1 MKGTVLART
10 LLCLAV
16 LALAGGTAL
25 AQDSS
30 TGVITINGGR
40 TTVAMR
46 PQSEPEAPL
55 YIPSPGIPFYNDFTP
70 GSSPYICSIG
80 YTVSDGS
87 PINVE
92 QTPASQFMSRKTG
105 TSSSITIA
113 VGLSAGTNVDRVT
126 LDKDCAGVPCGTV
139 DKTHLCRGTIRNMP
153 SFGTHCTT
161 VEHLQCT
168 ANLTKGN
175 LYWVYVESSAN
186 SASAWNLANTA
197 VGPTGLST
205 DDGAWTI
212 SSGRSLG
219 AFAVR

>member
-1 MKGTVLART
+1 MKNTVLART
-10 LLCLAV
+10 LLCLTV
-16 LALAGGTAL
+16 LALAGVTAV

-46 PQSEPEAPL
+46 PQSQPAAQP
-55 YIPSPGIPFYNDFTP
+55 YVPSPGKPFYNDLTT
-70 GSSPYICSIG
+70 GSSPYNCKIG

-87 PINVE
+87 PINSE
-92 QTPASQFMSRKTG
+92 NTPASRFMSGKSG

-113 VGLSAGTNVDRVT
+113 VGLTAGTNFARVT

-139 DKTHLCRGTIRNMP
+139 DKTHICRGNIKNMP
-153 SFGTHCTT
+153 NFGSSCTT
-161 VEHLQCT
+161 VEKLNCK
-168 ANLTKGN
+168 AKLTKGN
-175 LYWVYVESSAN
+175 LYWVYVESAAN
-186 SASAWNLANTA
+186 SADAWNLANTA
-197 VGPTGLST
+197 VGLTGLSV

-219 AFAVR
+219 AFAVK